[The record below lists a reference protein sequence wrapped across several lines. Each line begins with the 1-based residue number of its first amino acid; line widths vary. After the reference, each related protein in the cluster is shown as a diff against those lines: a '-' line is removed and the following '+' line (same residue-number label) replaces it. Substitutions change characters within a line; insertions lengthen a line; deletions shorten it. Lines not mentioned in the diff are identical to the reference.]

1 MAPQKQCLYSSRQS
15 QSTLIPSHDL
25 WPSNTRSI
33 QARRD
38 FAQQRHSATERCRY
52 PMILEIALHEMRFYN
67 ELELFV
73 IQLQVLRFDPFTW
86 EIFRKWRGHVTREK
100 VTVRIQLINKFWPFN
115 SYTATGSDV
124 SMFTYTEISRVY
136 LSR

>member
-1 MAPQKQCLYSSRQS
+1 
-15 QSTLIPSHDL
+15 
-25 WPSNTRSI
+25 
-33 QARRD
+33 
-38 FAQQRHSATERCRY
+38 
-52 PMILEIALHEMRFYN
+52 MRFYN